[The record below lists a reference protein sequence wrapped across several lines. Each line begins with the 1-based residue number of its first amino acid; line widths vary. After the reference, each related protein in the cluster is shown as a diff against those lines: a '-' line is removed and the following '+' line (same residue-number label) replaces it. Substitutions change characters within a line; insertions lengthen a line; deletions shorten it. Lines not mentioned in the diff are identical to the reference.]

1 LIVGGTI
8 EFMDPVRFVLICLA
22 GWINLSQ
29 QDDAIEYLREEVRVL
44 REQLDAFCSSNTTS

>member
-1 LIVGGTI
+1 MIVGGTI